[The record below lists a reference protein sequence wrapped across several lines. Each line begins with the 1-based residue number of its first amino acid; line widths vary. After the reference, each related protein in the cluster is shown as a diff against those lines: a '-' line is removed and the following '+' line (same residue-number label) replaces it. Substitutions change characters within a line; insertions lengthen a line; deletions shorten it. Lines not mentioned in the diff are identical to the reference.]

1 MKTKMFQFR
10 ARGKIFFSQVPV
22 LLALSPHILSKAD
35 NALLALLVSKITFM
49 VKINSCN
56 AVFGSE

>member
-1 MKTKMFQFR
+1 MFQFQV
-10 ARGKIFFSQVPV
+10 RGKIFVFSQVPA
-22 LLALSPHILSKAD
+22 LLALSPHILCKAD
-35 NALLALLVSKITFM
+35 NAFLALLVSKITFM